1 MINQIFKKYLKKYK
15 QDLLP
20 AALLLAGIILVFYV
34 VIPQFTGIFEFR
46 EEVQTQADTNDSL
59 RASINTLNAANDAQL
74 DDDYTLVLRALPASK
89 SIGSIYDALNT
100 TAIDSNVTIG
110 SLNLQV
116 GSVYSLEEDP
126 RERKVEG
133 VPFLNLLV
141 RVNGASSSDTT
152 RFAQMLYEALPL
164 NEINSIAATSQDGR
178 YDVDFF
184 FKPINTKSFQAQTQ
198 ILALTP
204 AQQELLVTL
213 RSWSE

>member
-1 MINQIFKKYLKKYK
+1 MEQKIKTYLKKYK

-20 AALLLAGIILVFYV
+20 AVLFLAGLILLLRVI
-34 VIPQFTGIFEFR
+34 IPQFTGILDLR
-46 EEVQTQADTNDSL
+46 EEIGTQVTTNNGLAS
-59 RASINTLNAANDAQL
+59 SINTLNAINDAQL
-74 DDDYTLVLRALPASK
+74 DNDYALVLSALPDKK

-116 GSVYSLEEDP
+116 GSVYNQEEDP
-126 RERKVEG
+126 KQRSVEG

-141 RVNGASSSDTT
+141 RVNGNSSKDTT
-152 RFAQMLYEALPL
+152 LFAQLLYQAVPIV
-164 NEINSIAATSQDGR
+164 EINTIAATNSDGR

-184 FKPINTKSFQAQTQ
+184 FKPINIKSFQAQTQ
-198 ILALTP
+198 IQPLSSVQQQLLT
-204 AQQELLVTL
+204 TL